1 MPDLKIY
8 LSVRNEDTSQLHEDF
23 QASVRDK
30 VLQHHENLEK
40 ELEKRLK
47 LSEDE
52 TIIFRLLLNP
62 RALNNIIESGILTGE
77 ETLKFVFALFQADIL
92 HVSDENK
99 PRHIVPLEI
108 RKYRNQIRGMTQT
121 TTRPAIK
128 KETLKPK
135 GPATRPKSGDS
146 PNNKTAA
153 TQVKRKGPPVKKRSK
168 SSRLI
173 TDPQGKKFDPRRIRV
188 QGSPEQRKAAR
199 TVIEN
204 YERLM
209 NKDYYNFLCIRP
221 KG

>member
-77 ETLKFVFALFQADIL
+77 ETLKFVFALFKADIL

-99 PRHIVPLEI
+99 PRHIVPL
-108 RKYRNQIRGMTQT
+108 K
-121 TTRPAIK
+121 
-128 KETLKPK
+128 
-135 GPATRPKSGDS
+135 
-146 PNNKTAA
+146 
-153 TQVKRKGPPVKKRSK
+153 
-168 SSRLI
+168 
-173 TDPQGKKFDPRRIRV
+173 
-188 QGSPEQRKAAR
+188 
-199 TVIEN
+199 
-204 YERLM
+204 
-209 NKDYYNFLCIRP
+209 
-221 KG
+221 